1 MQEFLVGGAIRDK
14 ILGIATESTERDYVV
29 VDSSPEEMKS
39 LGFRQVGK
47 EFPVFLHPQSKEEYA
62 LARLERKVGKGYKGF
77 EFITSKSVTL
87 EQDLSRR
94 DLTINAIAQ
103 NKDGSGEYIDPFG
116 GLDDIK
122 ARKLKHVSEA
132 FTEDPVRILR
142 TARFASRFNH
152 LGFTIDSKTLDL
164 MKMMVSSGEVDAL
177 TPERVFKE
185 INLSMN
191 SESPSIFF
199 EVLIESGAY
208 QRLFPMLEMTQAANL
223 KLLDHENL
231 TSEVRLALWLYD
243 QNPSN
248 IGLLCEHLKC
258 PKDIQQIAELV
269 SIWHNFVSD
278 FLSHKPEEI
287 LNFYLKTD
295 GLRRQ
300 KRFEL
305 ILDSFKYLNIDTS
318 PIVQLKNQLNSI
330 KISDLKNIN
339 IAQELAEERL
349 SVISR
354 FIHPAK

>member
-14 ILGIATESTERDYVV
+14 ILGIATESTEKDYVV

-77 EFITSKSVTL
+77 EFNTSKSVTL

-152 LGFTIDSKTLDL
+152 LGFKIDSKTLDL

-354 FIHPAK
+354 FINPA

>member
-14 ILGIATESTERDYVV
+14 ILGIATESTEKDYVV

-77 EFITSKSVTL
+77 EFNTSKSVTL

-152 LGFTIDSKTLDL
+152 LGFKIDSKTLDL

-248 IGLLCEHLKC
+248 IALLCEHLKC

-318 PIVQLKNQLNSI
+318 PIVELKNQLNSI

>member
-1 MQEFLVGGAIRDK
+1 MVGGAIRDK
-14 ILGIATESTERDYVV
+14 ILGIATESTEKDYVV

-77 EFITSKSVTL
+77 EFNTSKSVTL

-354 FIHPAK
+354 FINPA

>member
-14 ILGIATESTERDYVV
+14 ILGIATESTEKDYVV

-77 EFITSKSVTL
+77 EFNTSKSVTL

-185 INLSMN
+185 INLAMN

-231 TSEVRLALWLYD
+231 TSEVRLALWLYN

-354 FIHPAK
+354 FIHPA

>member
-14 ILGIATESTERDYVV
+14 ILGIATESTEKDYVV

-77 EFITSKSVTL
+77 EFNTSKSVTL

-231 TSEVRLALWLYD
+231 TSEVRLALWLYN

-305 ILDSFKYLNIDTS
+305 ILDSFNYLNIDTS

>member
-1 MQEFLVGGAIRDK
+1 M
-14 ILGIATESTERDYVV
+14 
-29 VDSSPEEMKS
+29 
-39 LGFRQVGK
+39 GK

-77 EFITSKSVTL
+77 EFNTSKSVTL

-208 QRLFPMLEMTQAANL
+208 QRLFPMLDMTQAANL

-305 ILDSFKYLNIDTS
+305 ILDSFKYLNIDAS
-318 PIVQLKNQLNSI
+318 PIVELKNQLNSI

>member
-1 MQEFLVGGAIRDK
+1 
-14 ILGIATESTERDYVV
+14 
-29 VDSSPEEMKS
+29 

-77 EFITSKSVTL
+77 EFNTSKSVTL

>member
-14 ILGIATESTERDYVV
+14 ILGIATESTEKDYVV

-77 EFITSKSVTL
+77 EFNTSKSVTL

-191 SESPSIFF
+191 SKSPSIFF

-305 ILDSFKYLNIDTS
+305 ILDSFKNLNIDTS

-354 FIHPAK
+354 FINPA

>member
-1 MQEFLVGGAIRDK
+1 M
-14 ILGIATESTERDYVV
+14 
-29 VDSSPEEMKS
+29 
-39 LGFRQVGK
+39 GK

-77 EFITSKSVTL
+77 EFNTSKSVTL

-185 INLSMN
+185 INLAMN

-208 QRLFPMLEMTQAANL
+208 QRLFPMLDMTQAANL

-318 PIVQLKNQLNSI
+318 PIVELKNQLNSI

-354 FIHPAK
+354 FINPA